1 METSAEEEQVQLSS
15 DPKYLGLGSTV
26 FGGKV
31 QTGSQQSVISS
42 NHLLA
47 AFINPFYMDKIYA
60 NFINC
65 IRNNPACW
73 LVAKNLIF
81 DRDVPRLDPHCSW
94 NIFNF
99 II

>member
-47 AFINPFYMDKIYA
+47 AFINPFYMDKRYA
-60 NFINC
+60 NFIHVLKIEN
-65 IRNNPACW
+65 RRQHPMVGMVAVNHLRR
-73 LVAKNLIF
+73 LVA
-81 DRDVPRLDPHCSW
+81 
-94 NIFNF
+94 
-99 II
+99 